1 MVLVQGLAAA
11 ILNWYAM
18 QYLNF
23 SYKIK
28 ATPEDFGEIE
38 GKYFVEIRHS
48 STHKEK
54 KKRWL
59 SQRGSEWQL
68 CHLPAGDPVQTKQAF
83 TRKRRWLR
91 CSTYHRCL

>member
-1 MVLVQGLAAA
+1 MVLVQGLAAT
-11 ILNWYAM
+11 IFNWYAM

-48 STHKEK
+48 STHKESK
-54 KKRWL
+54 KEMVITKGFRVATV
-59 SQRGSEWQL
+59 SS
-68 CHLPAGDPVQTKQAF
+68 AG
-83 TRKRRWLR
+83 RR
-91 CSTYHRCL
+91 SSSNKTSIHS